1 MRSNDISNVI
11 DKFILDERLHA
22 ILIDGP
28 WGSGKTYQIKNF
40 LSKKHKDEK
49 MFYVSLFGSESIDE
63 INTTLYNL
71 IHPNKVKSSRI
82 VNTISRSIKVIP
94 YVGGIGEALEYQLS
108 SSPKQLKSKAVVIFD
123 DLDRIGDS
131 ISFNS
136 LLGYFNQLILQ
147 KIKIVCLCSTNG
159 IKPHVLPEFNKFKEK
174 IFDRVFEISESQEEV
189 IESIFQKYTFNN
201 IDNITSKFNKNIRMA
216 QKTYLLF
223 DEVMNYLSIHNYPF
237 DRDINELELLGCCA
251 DIVNIVFKDNI
262 SAYKDLKNSV
272 SYKYYEVVFGENIA
286 KGVQHLFEKKESFN
300 VVSENKQKFYFA
312 LLKLFLFNDYVAI
325 DKTFNLHDTNVDNIL
340 DKSFYY
346 LSDDNKLVYIK
357 EFIDKSIKDEIKLD
371 EYYANML
378 FDILKY
384 SDYVFEDDVRDLI
397 LSKIVKGVIKH
408 KNRILYF
415 AHTFG
420 QLKVRVYD
428 KNRIEHV
435 KQWDKRLK
443 ELYVEHKVDSI
454 IEQLEEYKD
463 DCSEL
468 FYIIEDVIRDHE
480 LLESTEIKEY
490 IIDNG
495 YLLPDLS
502 GDTNQQSWSFA
513 HIVASY
519 CKLAGIEKEFIDEV
533 VRICSDSKGNVSL
546 IDRFDAIVRH
556 KIDADLRI
564 KHMVAGDKKKG
575 KRT

>member
-1 MRSNDISNVI
+1 MRSNDISKVI
-11 DKFILDERLHA
+11 DKFVLDERLHA

-40 LSKKHKDEK
+40 LSNKHKDEK
-49 MFYVSLFGSESIDE
+49 FFYVSLFGSESIDE

-108 SSPKQLKSKAVVIFD
+108 SGSKKLKSKAVVIFD
-123 DLDRIGDS
+123 DLDRIGDT

-147 KIKIVCLCSTNG
+147 KIKVVCLCSSNG
-159 IKPHVLPEFNKFKEK
+159 IKEHLLHEFNKFKEK
-174 IFDRVFEISESQEEV
+174 MFDRVFEISQSQEEV
-189 IESIFQKYTFNN
+189 IENIFQKYTFNN
-201 IDNITSKFNKNIRMA
+201 IDNIISKFNKNIRMA

-223 DEVMNYLSIHNYPF
+223 DEVMTYLNVHNYPF

-262 SAYKDLKNSV
+262 SAYNDLRSSV
-272 SYKYYEVVFGENIA
+272 SYKYYEVVFGDNIA
-286 KGVQHLFEKKESFN
+286 KGIQHLFEKKESFN

-325 DKTFNLHDTNVDNIL
+325 DKTFNLHDTEEEHIL

-346 LSDDNKLVYIK
+346 LSDENKLIYIN
-357 EFIDKSIKDEIKLD
+357 EFIEKSINDEIKLD

-384 SDYVFEDDVRDLI
+384 SDYVFDDEIRDQI
-397 LSKIVKGVIKH
+397 LTKIVKGVIKH

-415 AHTFG
+415 AHVFG

-428 KNRIEHV
+428 QNRIEHV
-435 KQWDKRLK
+435 QKWDTRLK
-443 ELYVEHKVDSI
+443 EIYVEYKVDTI
-454 IEQLEEYKD
+454 MEQLEEFKNDY
-463 DCSEL
+463 SEL
-468 FYIIEDVIRDHE
+468 FYVIEDIIRDDE
-480 LLESTEIKEY
+480 LLSSPRIKEY
-490 IIDNG
+490 IVSNN

-519 CKLAGIEKEFIDEV
+519 FKLAGLENEFIDEV
-533 VRICSDSKGNVSL
+533 VRICKSAKDNISM
-546 IDRFDAIVRH
+546 IDRYDAIVRH
-556 KIDADLRI
+556 KIDSSIRI
-564 KHMVAGDKKKG
+564 KYLVINKIKG
-575 KRT
+575 KSN

>member
-1 MRSNDISNVI
+1 MRSNDIANVI
-11 DKFILDERLHA
+11 DKFVLDERLHA

-40 LSKKHKDEK
+40 LSKKQKDDK
-49 MFYVSLFGSESIDE
+49 FFYVSLFGSESIDE

-71 IHPNKVKSSRI
+71 IHPNKVKSSKI

-108 SSPKQLKSKAVVIFD
+108 SGSKQLKSKAVVIFD
-123 DLDRIGDS
+123 DLDRIGET

-147 KIKIVCLCSTNG
+147 KIKVVCLCSSNG
-159 IKPHVLPEFNKFKEK
+159 IKEHLLPEFNKFKQK
-174 IFDRVFEISESQEEV
+174 IFDRVFEISQSQEEV

-201 IDNITSKFNKNIRMA
+201 IDNIISKFNKNIRMA
-216 QKTYLLF
+216 QKTYLFF
-223 DEVMNYLSIHNYPF
+223 DEVMNYLSLHHYPF

-262 SAYKDLKNSV
+262 SAYKDLKSHV

-286 KGVQHLFEKKESFN
+286 KGIQHLFEKKESFN

-312 LLKLFLFNDYVAI
+312 LLKLFLFNDHVAI
-325 DKTFNLHDTNVDNIL
+325 DKTFNLHDTSEENIL

-346 LSDDNKLVYIK
+346 LSDENKCIYIQ
-357 EFIDKSIKDEIKLD
+357 EFINKSINDEVKLD

-415 AHTFG
+415 AHVFG

-435 KQWDKRLK
+435 KVWDKRLK
-443 ELYVEHKVDSI
+443 ELYVEYKVDGI
-454 IEQLEEYKD
+454 LEQLEEFKD
-463 DCSEL
+463 DYSEL
-468 FYIIEDVIRDHE
+468 FYVIEDIIRDEE
-480 LLESTEIKEY
+480 LLLSSEIREY
-490 IIDNG
+490 IVENN

-502 GDTNQQSWSFA
+502 GDTDQQSWSFA
-513 HIVASY
+513 HIIANY
-519 CKLAGIEKEFIDEV
+519 CKLVGLENDFIENIV
-533 VRICSDSKGNVSL
+533 CICNSSNNNISL
-546 IDRFDAIVRH
+546 IDRYDAIVRH
-556 KIDADLRI
+556 KIDQNIRI
-564 KHMVAGDKKKG
+564 KNMVNNKKG
-575 KRT
+575 KSD